1 MQYDSFFEEKKTL
14 TAGEIIKELEKYPP
28 ETKVHV
34 GYEGISSGAISV
46 EYIEKYY
53 DDSNAIIIDSDT

>member
-1 MQYDSFFEEKKTL
+1 MQFDEEEKKTL

-46 EYIEKYY
+46 ECIKEYY
-53 DDSNAIIIDSDT
+53 VDSEAVILIDSDT